1 MYTAAVTSSSLDRLA
16 IDLLVLSARFTRLAS
31 RESTSSIPRALW
43 RTLAQ
48 LDELGPLRVSEL
60 AASTHVSQPTATS
73 LLQRLGKRGW
83 VERRPDPDDARAVR
97 VSISDSGRRAL
108 ERNREVAATAMVHRL
123 ERLDDDSRQALAAGL
138 DALRLVLLDASDQA
152 TDTDGSV
159 GGTRSS
165 DEPPSDEP
173 LSNEPLS
180 NEPLSDDSTMETV

>member
-1 MYTAAVTSSSLDRLA
+1 MYSHGVTSSSVDQLA

-73 LLQRLGKRGW
+73 LLQRLGERGW

-97 VSISDSGRRAL
+97 VSISDSGRAAL
-108 ERNREVAATAMVHRL
+108 EHNRKVAATAMAHRL
-123 ERLDDDSRQALAAGL
+123 ERLDDASRGALAAGL
-138 DALRLVLLDASDQA
+138 DALRLVLEDASDTA
-152 TDTDGSV
+152 TSGP
-159 GGTRSS
+159 SS
-165 DEPPSDEP
+165 DRRPSSKRPSDQRP
-173 LSNEPLS
+173 SSKRPGKH
-180 NEPLSDDSTMETV
+180 STMETV

>member
-1 MYTAAVTSSSLDRLA
+1 MYDATVPSPSIDQLA

-31 RESTSSIPRALW
+31 RESTSSMPRALW

-73 LLQRLGKRGW
+73 LLQRLGERGW

-97 VSISDSGRRAL
+97 VSISDSGRAAL

-123 ERLDDDSRQALAAGL
+123 ERLDGASRRALAAGL
-138 DALRLVLLDASDQA
+138 DALRLVLDDASEA
-152 TDTDGSV
+152 TGY
-159 GGTRSS
+159 GTGERFRTSAQTAR
-165 DEPPSDEP
+165 D
-173 LSNEPLS
+173 
-180 NEPLSDDSTMETV
+180 LSDTSDTSDTNDTNDTNDAAMETV